1 MSIWTT
7 FQTNDIVLQMILLT
21 ALIIQLIL
29 LLYRVFGAK
38 RAGTALIDVPVF
50 AAGMFLL
57 LICLTPENAA
67 LPKPVFW
74 LAAFCMLGYAA
85 LCLRREKLARRQKLT
100 RISIK
105 EALDDLPC
113 GLCFARADGMIVLCN
128 RQMHH
133 LAYLLTQKDL
143 QSERELWNVSFSTG
157 QGCRLLL
164 EEQDKKVYVFEQ
176 EGTWLFTREGIVCGD
191 GARYTQ
197 IMAAEV
203 SQLYRR
209 SGELSKNNAELQ
221 AMSVRMKR
229 MLKNVTAIARE
240 EEVLAMKM
248 KVHDDI
254 GRCIIATRRLLAK
267 KTPRTQDVR
276 QTAEMWRASVRLLK
290 NSDPADHQQEML
302 AELKRKAADIGV
314 GINIA
319 GTMPQ
324 DGQAAS
330 LILSAM
336 RECVT
341 NTVRHA
347 KGSEINVR
355 IKADRYGVCTVIT
368 NNGDPPAGEITEGG
382 GLTDLR
388 QKIESAAGMM
398 QVTATPVF
406 ALTVTLPFKKG
417 EEK

>member
-1 MSIWTT
+1 M
-7 FQTNDIVLQMILLT
+7 
-21 ALIIQLIL
+21 
-29 LLYRVFGAK
+29 
-38 RAGTALIDVPVF
+38 
-50 AAGMFLL
+50 
-57 LICLTPENAA
+57 
-67 LPKPVFW
+67 
-74 LAAFCMLGYAA
+74 
-85 LCLRREKLARRQKLT
+85 
-100 RISIK
+100 
-105 EALDDLPC
+105 
-113 GLCFARADGMIVLCN
+113 
-128 RQMHH
+128 
-133 LAYLLTQKDL
+133 
-143 QSERELWNVSFSTG
+143 
-157 QGCRLLL
+157 
-164 EEQDKKVYVFEQ
+164 
-176 EGTWLFTREGIVCGD
+176 
-191 GARYTQ
+191 
-197 IMAAEV
+197 
-203 SQLYRR
+203 
-209 SGELSKNNAELQ
+209 SKNNAELQ

-355 IKADRYGVCTVIT
+355 IKTDRYGVCTVIK
-368 NNGDPPAGEITEGG
+368 NNGDPPAEEITEGG
-382 GLTDLR
+382 GLADLR

-417 EEK
+417 E